1 MLAPF
6 LSIRPHPPHPIRK
19 NNPHLMPPQTP
30 QTQGKSAF
38 ALEMDDVRV
47 LLRDCTPKS
56 LVLLDEIGKG
66 TSARD
71 GAALSGALLEALD
84 AVPVTAVFATHLHE
98 LFDLPLATRHLAWKR
113 MGMEVGGVGETEA
126 GTEGGDG
133 VRWTYKLEDGRC
145 ADSMALHTAR
155 WVVWL
160 VMLGGGMGMNGG

>member
-1 MLAPF
+1 M
-6 LSIRPHPPHPIRK
+6 K
-19 NNPHLMPPQTP
+19 QTK
-30 QTQGKSAF
+30 QGKSAF

-47 LLRDCTPKS
+47 LLRDCSPNS

-113 MGMEVGGVGETEA
+113 MGMEEEGDRQGGML
-126 GTEGGDG
+126 
-133 VRWTYKLEDGRC
+133 RWTYRLEDGRC
-145 ADSMALHTAR
+145 TDSMALHTAR
-155 WVVWL
+155 CVRACVFARERLCGLAWPIIQSSC
-160 VMLGGGMGMNGG
+160 